1 MRMIFHLP
9 LPVNPGATS
18 ASGIRP
24 VRMLTAFREL
34 GLDVTVVAGHA
45 AERRRAIRAVRDE
58 LKAGRRYDFVYSESS
73 TMPTAMTDPHH
84 LPLHPLM
91 DFQML
96 RALRRTGAKVGLF
109 YRDIY
114 WMFPEYA
121 TMVPFARR
129 TAAVANYRWDLF
141 NYRSALDVMY
151 LPSLAMASHVGAAPY
166 QFKALPPAHS
176 IERPDDVQ
184 LSPLRL
190 FYVGGL
196 GVHYKLHALIAAMRE
211 VPEAHLT
218 LCTRENEWRSE
229 APGYEPLPPNV
240 EVVHRMGDA
249 ELAPLYAASNLG
261 VLSTRPEGYFAFA
274 VPYKLYEY
282 IGHGLP
288 ILATRNTMTG
298 DTVAAN
304 GFGWT
309 LDHDP
314 AAIAAQLRSLID
326 DPAQLR
332 GAQARVLAA
341 RELNTWAHRAAQV
354 VTDLTV

>member
-9 LPVNPGATS
+9 LPLNPKATS

-24 VRMLTAFREL
+24 VRMLAAFREL
-34 GLDVTVVAGHA
+34 GLDVTVVAGHSS
-45 AERRRAIRAVRDE
+45 ERREAIKAV
-58 LKAGRRYDFVYSESS
+58 LKDLRSGGRYDFVYSESS

-91 DFQML
+91 DFRLL
-96 RALRRTGAKVGLF
+96 RAVRRSGGKVGLF

-121 TMVPFARR
+121 TMVPFAQR
-129 TAAVANYRWDLF
+129 TAAVANYRWDLHQ
-141 NYRSALDVMY
+141 YRSALDVMY
-151 LPSLAMASHVGAAPY
+151 LPSLPMASYVGDVPY
-166 QFKALPPAHS
+166 SFKALPPAHS
-176 IERPDDVQ
+176 IDQPDEVPS
-184 LSPLRL
+184 SPLRL

-196 GVHYKLHALIAAMRE
+196 GVHYKLHALVAAMRE

-218 LCTRENEWRSE
+218 LCTREKEWQSE
-229 APGYEPLPPNV
+229 GPSYQPLPPNV
-240 EVVHRMGDA
+240 EVVHKVGDA
-249 ELAPLYAASNLG
+249 ELAPFYATSNLG

-298 DTVAAN
+298 DTVAKN

-314 AAIAAQLRSLID
+314 AVIASHLRSLVD
-326 DPAQLR
+326 HPEQL
-332 GAQARVLAA
+332 QSARESVVAA
-341 RELNTWAHRAAQV
+341 RDANTWAHRAAQV
-354 VTDLTV
+354 VADLTT